1 MIAASYIEYFSMC
14 LHQRVAPNIEHLRI
28 VPSHQAWNTYYVS
41 VCFDEE
47 KERRWRRSES
57 SFSHHFLHIR
67 HIAWQMKVNGSP
79 VHQWYWDISTLFQV
93 LFFWSIL
100 YQEHCRERVIST
112 KSIALLLTHAHWR
125 GVWLHVL
132 HYIQNALLLEP
143 ARPIKD
149 DNPML

>member
-14 LHQRVAPNIEHLRI
+14 LHQRVAPNIEHPRI
-28 VPSHQAWNTYYVS
+28 VPSHQTWNTYYVS
-41 VCFDEE
+41 VCFDEEE

-57 SFSHHFLHIR
+57 SFSNHFLHIR
-67 HIAWQMKVNGSP
+67 HIDGSP
-79 VHQWYWDISTLFQV
+79 VHQWYWNISTSFQV

-100 YQEHCRERVIST
+100 YQEHCRVRVIST
-112 KSIALLLTHAHWR
+112 KSIAPFIDSCAFKR
-125 GVWLHVL
+125 GRGLGPHVL

>member
-47 KERRWRRSES
+47 EKERRWRRSES

-67 HIAWQMKVNGSP
+67 HIAWQMKVNKSP
-79 VHQWYWDISTLFQV
+79 VHQWYWNISTLFQAP
-93 LFFWSIL
+93 FFWSIFSRGKEGIRHQPICSAAFQL
-100 YQEHCRERVIST
+100 YALNLESCETSD
-112 KSIALLLTHAHWR
+112 SIGLFAWDSDILIH
-125 GVWLHVL
+125 
-132 HYIQNALLLEP
+132 
-143 ARPIKD
+143 
-149 DNPML
+149 